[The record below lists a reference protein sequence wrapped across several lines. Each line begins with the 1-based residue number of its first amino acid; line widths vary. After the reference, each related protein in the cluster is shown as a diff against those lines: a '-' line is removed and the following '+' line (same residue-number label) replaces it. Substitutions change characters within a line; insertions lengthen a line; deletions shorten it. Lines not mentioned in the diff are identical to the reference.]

1 MVDTN
6 KKIPAH
12 SWDYGEIV
20 PQYGYTFGY
29 QDILGGHKYTYA
41 NPAEPEKFSYQKLNA
56 SGSYETLEYNSDKN
70 EIKTNLNTGET
81 RAYTAGGSS
90 EQTDGH
96 KDTNVESTSRENVTG
111 DKGVSYKTG
120 YETATE
126 GKIAAFR
133 EYKKEFITSASE
145 SKSFVGSYG
154 DQVNEHSGNW
164 HESFEKDHVQA
175 VTGNKI
181 TMIQKGDYAIHVQS
195 GNYDTH
201 IAEKGRIYAVDDI
214 LIESTTKIT
223 IKVGGSTVVIS
234 PSNITMIS
242 DRIDLNP

>member
-6 KKIPAH
+6 KKMPAH
-12 SWDYGEIV
+12 GWDYGEIV
-20 PQYGYTFGY
+20 PQYGYTYGF
-29 QDILGGHKYTYA
+29 QDILGSHKYVYA
-41 NPAEPEKFSYQKLNA
+41 NPAEPEKYSYQKLNA
-56 SGSYETLEYNSDKN
+56 SGSYETLEFDTNKN
-70 EIKTNLNTGET
+70 EIRTNLNTGET
-81 RAYTAGGSS
+81 RAYTVGGSS

-96 KDTNVESTSRENVTG
+96 KDVNVESTSRENVKG

-133 EYKKEFITSASE
+133 EYKKDFVTSASE
-145 SKSFVGSYG
+145 SKSFVGSFG

-181 TMIQKGDYAIHVQS
+181 TMIREGDYAIHVQS

-201 IAEKGRIYAVDDI
+201 VEDKGRIYTGNDL
-214 LIESTTKIT
+214 LIESATKIVF
-223 IKVGGSTVVIS
+223 KVGGSTIEML
-234 PSNITMIS
+234 PSKITIIS